1 MFHNLKKRKINEVN
15 LYNNILFLSRNK
27 LLYTQIGLKDTFQNK
42 INLVFIHI
50 SFIFTKI
57 NQKNKI
63 LDYKKFYQKMFDL
76 IFENIELNMREI
88 GYGDVIVN
96 KNMKYL
102 VRIFYNILLNCE
114 NYKNKTTKL
123 KSLFL
128 LNYLTL
134 DSKKNNRQEACL
146 ISYFDKY
153 CAFCL
158 DLSHDKVLKGSL
170 NFVYK

>member
-1 MFHNLKKRKINEVN
+1 MLKLLNNNKSQEEM
-15 LYNNILFLSRNK
+15 LYNKILFLSRNK
-27 LLYTQIGLKDTFQNK
+27 FFYTKIGLKDTFQNK

-134 DSKKNNRQEACL
+134 NSKKNNWQKSCL

>member
-1 MFHNLKKRKINEVN
+1 MFHNLKKRRINEIN
-15 LYNNILFLSRNK
+15 LYNSILFLSRNK
-27 LLYTQIGLKDTFQNK
+27 VLYTQIGLKDTFQNK
-42 INLVFIHI
+42 INLIFIHI
-50 SFIFTKI
+50 SFLFIKI
-57 NQKNKI
+57 NQKNEI

-76 IFENIELNMREI
+76 IFQNIELNMREI

-102 VRIFYNILLNCE
+102 VRIFYDILLNCE
-114 NYKNKTTKL
+114 NYKNKTAKL
-123 KSLFL
+123 KSIFL

-134 DSKKNNRQEACL
+134 NSKKNNWQKSCL

-153 CAFCL
+153 CTFCL

>member
-15 LYNNILFLSRNK
+15 LYNSILFLSRNK

-76 IFENIELNMREI
+76 IFENIELNRNLTSQRTNGFI
-88 GYGDVIVN
+88 SAIT
-96 KNMKYL
+96 KI
-102 VRIFYNILLNCE
+102 RSQIFNG
-114 NYKNKTTKL
+114 
-123 KSLFL
+123 
-128 LNYLTL
+128 
-134 DSKKNNRQEACL
+134 NR
-146 ISYFDKY
+146 
-153 CAFCL
+153 
-158 DLSHDKVLKGSL
+158 
-170 NFVYK
+170 